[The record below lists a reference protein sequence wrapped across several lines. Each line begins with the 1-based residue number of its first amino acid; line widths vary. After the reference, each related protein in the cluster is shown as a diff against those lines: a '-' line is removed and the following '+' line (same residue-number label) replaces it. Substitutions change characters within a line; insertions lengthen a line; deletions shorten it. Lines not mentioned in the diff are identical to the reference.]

1 MSQVQQIY
9 AQLREKVLSLD
20 LGPGERL
27 TERWLETRF
36 TGSRTPI
43 RAALIRLEA
52 EELVR
57 RDGRNWMVAPIDLG
71 EIAALA
77 EFREPL
83 ETTAVRLACTRAT
96 DSDLDT
102 VAALLDSC
110 RSDAPREAWHEAG
123 TDFHVELARLSG
135 NPFLLKAVRGVMTR
149 LARARWLEVLT
160 ETSRQNRLWTEHRCI
175 LAFIRQRLPNAAA
188 REAAAHVQA
197 VATRDR
203 LLQSLDQGSPR
214 LARARLRKL
223 VVGPAPGRTR
233 PGRAGPG
240 RAGPCRAGRG
250 MRAPSTVRRG
260 PQRPRTAMPKPAAL
274 QSCHA
279 SPEPSP
285 AKTPPRTRLAALAAQ
300 PGGMCSAA
308 SPPSSR

>member
-1 MSQVQQIY
+1 MSQVEQIY
-9 AQLREKVLSLD
+9 AQLREMVLSLD

-36 TGSRTPI
+36 HGSRTPI

-83 ETTAVRLACTRAT
+83 ETTAVRLACARAT

-160 ETSRQNRLWTEHRCI
+160 EASREQAWTEHRCI

-197 VATRDR
+197 TRDR
-203 LLQSLDQGSPR
+203 LLRSLDQDRRG
-214 LARARLRKL
+214 LRARGFA
-223 VVGPAPGRTR
+223 VVGQHFSGQDLDVQ
-233 PGRAGPG
+233 AG
-240 RAGPCRAGRG
+240 A
-250 MRAPSTVRRG
+250 
-260 PQRPRTAMPKPAAL
+260 
-274 QSCHA
+274 
-279 SPEPSP
+279 
-285 AKTPPRTRLAALAAQ
+285 
-300 PGGMCSAA
+300 
-308 SPPSSR
+308 